1 MSLIASVPQSLELL
15 DAHLEHE
22 IFRKPLPVA
31 ADLFVEP
38 LGGYAVEAGK
48 LGIEQDLV
56 TAQSEDR
63 VRDVLGR
70 RRRRPP
76 GELTH
81 INLER

>member
-1 MSLIASVPQSLELL
+1 MRPQSLELL
-15 DAHLEHE
+15 GVHLEHE
-22 IFRKPLPVA
+22 IFWKPLPVA

-48 LGIEQDLV
+48 LGIEQALV

-63 VRDVLGR
+63 ARDVLGR

-76 GELTH
+76 GELTQ
-81 INLER
+81 INSER

>member
-1 MSLIASVPQSLELL
+1 
-15 DAHLEHE
+15 LEHE
-22 IFRKPLPVA
+22 IFRKPLPVS

-38 LGGYAVEAGK
+38 LGGYAVEAGE

-63 VRDVLGR
+63 VRDLLGR

-76 GELTH
+76 GELAQ
-81 INLER
+81 INPER